1 MFKRLYIT
9 ITLALLLS
17 VGAKAQYD
25 ASFSHYWDMEPYF
38 NPAAVGKQPKLNVV
52 AAYALDMAGF
62 ENNPRTMYL
71 GADMPFF
78 LLGAYHGAGVS
89 LINDQIGLFIHQR
102 IALQYAYKHKLF
114 GGNISVGA
122 QFGFLNEQFDGS
134 KVDLGE
140 SNDPAFATSD
150 VKGNAMDLA
159 AGIYYTHGRWYAGVS
174 AQHLTSPLVELG
186 ETNEL
191 QIDPTY
197 YLTGGYNIKLR
208 NPFVTIP
215 TSVLVRTDTKAYRAD
230 ISARI
235 VYTNEKNSCMPECH
249 TVRRIPS
256 RR

>member
-89 LINDQIGLFIHQR
+89 LINDQIGLFTHQR
-102 IALQYAYKHKLF
+102 IALQYAYKP
-114 GGNISVGA
+114 
-122 QFGFLNEQFDGS
+122 Q
-134 KVDLGE
+134 
-140 SNDPAFATSD
+140 
-150 VKGNAMDLA
+150 
-159 AGIYYTHGRWYAGVS
+159 
-174 AQHLTSPLVELG
+174 
-186 ETNEL
+186 
-191 QIDPTY
+191 
-197 YLTGGYNIKLR
+197 
-208 NPFVTIP
+208 
-215 TSVLVRTDTKAYRAD
+215 RT
-230 ISARI
+230 
-235 VYTNEKNSCMPECH
+235 V
-249 TVRRIPS
+249 
-256 RR
+256 